1 MERANTIT
9 YLKGETIGT
18 ETRKKGN
25 KEYAATG
32 LFPKNINR
40 LHVTQLS
47 IVCPF
52 KYLVYMKRQREER
65 PKKIYYTGHEVKSF
79 KEYNIPLRNNKCNL
93 YRTRGRIPLC
103 SILAR
108 KLLNGVPLHEHKHVW
123 EFNGLQTHSELLT
136 TVLSH
141 GRARSELWKIN
152 NNTCF
157 TGDCAASTCHLK
169 IYFFFFSLPFF
180 LP

>member
-18 ETRKKGN
+18 ETRKKGD
-25 KEYAATG
+25 KECAATG

-65 PKKIYYTGHEVKSF
+65 PKKIYYTGHEVKSC
-79 KEYNIPLRNNKCNL
+79 KEYNIPLRNNKSPRCCCCDSRVTGVAAAL
-93 YRTRGRIPLC
+93 LSQQGPVKHKRVPTATRKMWWSLDQNNIKKKKTLGGLLPSHHSQQSASAKFSFPTDGPRPSIPMPVQKEPA
-103 SILAR
+103 I
-108 KLLNGVPLHEHKHVW
+108 
-123 EFNGLQTHSELLT
+123 
-136 TVLSH
+136 
-141 GRARSELWKIN
+141 
-152 NNTCF
+152 
-157 TGDCAASTCHLK
+157 
-169 IYFFFFSLPFF
+169 
-180 LP
+180 

>member
-18 ETRKKGN
+18 ETRKKGD
-25 KEYAATG
+25 KECAATG

-65 PKKIYYTGHEVKSF
+65 PKKIYYTGHEVKSC
-79 KEYNIPLRNNKCNL
+79 KEVTGAAAALLSQQGPVKHKRVPTATRKMWWSLDQNNIKKKKTLGGLLPSHHSQQSASAKFSFPTDGPRPMTSLL
-93 YRTRGRIPLC
+93 H
-103 SILAR
+103 IL
-108 KLLNGVPLHEHKHVW
+108 K
-123 EFNGLQTHSELLT
+123 EL
-136 TVLSH
+136 
-141 GRARSELWKIN
+141 
-152 NNTCF
+152 NNTNQV
-157 TGDCAASTCHLK
+157 S
-169 IYFFFFSLPFF
+169 
-180 LP
+180 